1 MTLTVPNNDIAYA
14 EFDYEG
20 FEGAVQRFEVTI
32 DPRDVSVLK
41 IAKIASNLTE
51 SLLMLQ
57 KVKRVVYYRS

>member
-1 MTLTVPNNDIAYA
+1 MILRMQNLTTKA
-14 EFDYEG
+14 

-32 DPRDVSVLK
+32 DPRDVSVSEDSQDSIK
-41 IAKIASNLTE
+41 FDE